1 MKRYNV
7 LFFALLV
14 GCTASEQPRTAPSPR
29 FDRVR
34 GEACAREEVN
44 RRLIALGER
53 VLTVETHE
61 DRRFVEEALDECGF
75 PPGSERYLAT
85 QSLWLATN
93 SMRFEIGRPYRER
106 RNEAAARENAER
118 SRRRQA
124 EIEEASRRYLLCV
137 QAAAVSLATSSAETA
152 TVIADAATG
161 SCPTE
166 AEKLA
171 LADWQMKAA
180 LDTHFRAPL
189 LAQILRARER

>member
-1 MKRYNV
+1 MG
-7 LFFALLV
+7 L
-14 GCTASEQPRTAPSPR
+14 APSLGNGWVSFQPAPSR
-29 FDRVR
+29 KVGQISTGVDSDR
-34 GEACAREEVN
+34 
-44 RRLIALGER
+44 
-53 VLTVETHE
+53 
-61 DRRFVEEALDECGF
+61 
-75 PPGSERYLAT
+75 S
-85 QSLWLATN
+85 
-93 SMRFEIGRPYRER
+93 
-106 RNEAAARENAER
+106 